1 MFFVIF
7 PTVILVEEKFEQ
19 RILKYLLNHT
29 LPLSDMSRLL
39 QVKRDK

>member
-1 MFFVIF
+1 MFFVTLS
-7 PTVILVEEKFEQ
+7 TVILVEEKFEH

-29 LPLSDMSRLL
+29 LTLSGMSRLL